1 MLKRVLFWVRIVAVI
16 AAIALPAYISHV
28 KHAAKPTTQV
38 QQPPTLACAST
49 AECEVRGKDEWE
61 RCRHVKDPLTPE
73 QQSAV
78 AGDATSKTQEGYACL
93 CIASVCRWADKEA
106 QACQN
111 TGGQYRPRD
120 ICPPCPPNAA
130 CEACF
135 VGCQCAP
142 GKSFD
147 KTAGCQ

>member
-1 MLKRVLFWVRIVAVI
+1 MTIKRVMFWVRVVAVV
-16 AAIALPAYISHV
+16 AAIALPAYLSHV
-28 KHAAKPTTQV
+28 KHATNVEAR
-38 QQPPTLACAST
+38 PPSPPCSAT

-61 RCRHVKDPLTPE
+61 SCHHVKDPLNLE

-78 AGDATSKTQEGYACL
+78 SRDATSKTHDGYACL
-93 CIASVCRWADKEA
+93 CMAFACRWADKEA

-111 TGGQYRPRD
+111 TGGSYRPRD

-135 VGCQCAP
+135 VGCQCP
-142 GKSFD
+142 SGKSFD
-147 KTAGCQ
+147 KTMGCQ